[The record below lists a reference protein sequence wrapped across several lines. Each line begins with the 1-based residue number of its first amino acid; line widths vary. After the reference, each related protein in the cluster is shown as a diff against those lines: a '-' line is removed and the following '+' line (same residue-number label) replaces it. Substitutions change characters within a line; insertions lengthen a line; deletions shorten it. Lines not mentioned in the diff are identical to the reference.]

1 MKVKM
6 RWMVEQIV
14 EVPDGED
21 WDNLENRYL
30 EDRWTN
36 TTSTIENVLF
46 DLPGN
51 ISVVKYDLEE
61 L

>member
-6 RWMVEQIV
+6 RWIVEQIV
-14 EVPDGED
+14 EVPDDEI
-21 WDNLENRYL
+21 WDNLE
-30 EDRWTN
+30 DRWMN
-36 TTSTIENVLF
+36 TKLDIEDALF

-51 ISVVKYDLEE
+51 ISAVEYDLEE